1 MALIVETGSGAANAN
16 SYVALDAAR
25 TLADML
31 YVALPADDATAESA
45 LVAAARFL
53 EGFRDQFKGSLS
65 NGSDQALCWP
75 RSLADI
81 GGFEVGSDSIPY
93 SLKCA
98 QVAAASLIG
107 AGSNLTPNSDGRF
120 VTKKDI
126 DGLVTEY
133 SEKLYSTPDG
143 SPRWGIVDAYLRPLL
158 IERKGSRLGA
168 Y

>member
-1 MALIVETGSGAANAN
+1 MSRCPQTMRRRNRRLSG
-16 SYVALDAAR
+16 
-25 TLADML
+25 
-31 YVALPADDATAESA
+31 
-45 LVAAARFL
+45 AARFL